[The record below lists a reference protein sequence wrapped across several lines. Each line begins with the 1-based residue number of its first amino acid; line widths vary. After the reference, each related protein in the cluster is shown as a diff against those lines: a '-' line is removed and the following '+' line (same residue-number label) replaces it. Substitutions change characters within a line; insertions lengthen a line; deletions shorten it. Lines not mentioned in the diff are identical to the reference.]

1 MNLINHFIGGKLT
14 PGTSE
19 IKGKVYDPSI
29 GEQKS
34 EVFLGNK
41 SDIDEAIKVYRDLKV
56 DSLISCKKLKK
67 DISNWKFN
75 LTSKKKLLSYLV

>member
-19 IKGKVYDPSI
+19 LKSKVYDPSI

-41 SDIDEAIKVYRDLKV
+41 SDIDEAIKVAKKAFGNWSLKPPLQRL
-56 DSLISCKKLKK
+56 SLIH
-67 DISNWKFN
+67 I
-75 LTSKKKLLSYLV
+75 